1 MRQCKPV
8 IWCGVIGVP
17 AQSCPESAEESIP
30 QGISKFTY
38 ETEADIWIL
47 YIQVQFL
54 LHIILSHYPPL
65 FLSIIYYYVVG
76 LKWIGRGEDNERG

>member
-30 QGISKFTY
+30 QGISKFCMT
-38 ETEADIWIL
+38 L
-47 YIQVQFL
+47 
-54 LHIILSHYPPL
+54 
-65 FLSIIYYYVVG
+65 
-76 LKWIGRGEDNERG
+76 GRALELPSC